1 MKPISIL
8 LLCSLIML
16 SCNPVG
22 EKISEENLVDPQLVN
37 TEDNLNMKKGDVLVV
52 WGKLDASFVTNG
64 MVPSF
69 NLIYNLSLDGNTVS
83 NAILPMFSGPEKRI
97 NSEYSV
103 QEEKEEEGED
113 KQESSTDSTGIKGKL
128 VKASWQFEQEIT
140 RIPIEKDGKY
150 TFDYKI
156 KAKDGDGESMFNKTS
171 IILRKN

>member
-1 MKPISIL
+1 MKTISAL
-8 LLCSLIML
+8 LLCSLIL
-16 SCNPVG
+16 FSCNPVG
-22 EKISEENLVDPQLVN
+22 EKISDEAPVDPQLVN
-37 TEDNLNMKKGDVLVV
+37 TENNLNLKKGDVLVV
-52 WGKLDASFVTNG
+52 WGKLDASFITNG
-64 MVPSF
+64 IVPSF

-83 NAILPMFSGPEKRI
+83 NATLPMFSGSEKRI

-103 QEEKEEEGED
+103 QEEEEED
-113 KQESSTDSTGIKGKL
+113 KQESSTDSTEIREGKL

-156 KAKDGDGESMFNKTS
+156 KSNGSDGESMFNKAA